1 MDPDTSFEGTICNL
15 RIYYYNYQSADV
27 RRFSEKYAFVKNWHF
42 FFFWTIKTNVYSL
55 FMLSYP
61 TPPNLFLSKHQY
73 HMCSTPTRCIYIE
86 HTTFTIRYLS
96 PDVMRVYV
104 LLAHSCLLLQKKK
117 VLSVSAFYAR
127 RMCMCMCV
135 RTFWVSCF
143 LWLSALA
150 LARVCVRVCVCVCVY
165 RSSFSLAM
173 SCPVSLTLSS
183 HSHTHSTHTHTHQQ
197 QYWIFKLE
205 WCLKWSEEKKEPKND
220 TRNMFS
226 VYTNT
231 HVAHTHTQLHLHT
244 RKYAHGDLW
253 VYSDFARRGNAMMI
267 KN

>member
-117 VLSVSAFYAR
+117 SWAW
-127 RMCMCMCV
+127 V
-135 RTFWVSCF
+135 RFTHVAC
-143 LWLSALA
+143 ACA
-150 LARVCVRVCVCVCVY
+150 CVCVRFEYPVFYGFPRSHSHVCVCAFVCACVCIV
-165 RSSFSLAM
+165 RPSL
-173 SCPVSLTLSS
+173 SQCHVPSLLLSR
-183 HSHTHSTHTHTHQQ
+183 HIHTHIQHTHTHTNNNIE
-197 QYWIFKLE
+197 YSN
-205 WCLKWSEEKKEPKND
+205 WSG
-220 TRNMFS
+220 
-226 VYTNT
+226 
-231 HVAHTHTQLHLHT
+231 A
-244 RKYAHGDLW
+244 
-253 VYSDFARRGNAMMI
+253 
-267 KN
+267 